1 MAESYGYYS
10 YGDVKAKWLQGTPSM
25 GSTLNNPNT
34 QMNLVSK
41 NAFSSK
47 TEISKDYDTSESF
60 LTVSKNVICNGTPL
74 VKSANIMF
82 NTTEMDVESKEY
94 PTRIHDTKTIVVN
107 TTDIGFYEIT
117 SVGQIARHDLTII
130 PTPSES
136 IVKIYDVEQS
146 SYNGYETEEVPYE
159 VSCDGYTT
167 KSGNIKLIENTE
179 MEVVLKLQA
188 LLTVNVEQE
197 DAVVIV
203 NGVEG
208 REHILGQGDEVT
220 VEITCERYKPY
231 TNTFIIE
238 EDTVLDVVLE
248 LMDISIV
255 FPGTTLPSSVTY
267 SSSSFSN
274 SGSYLYSTNT
284 SHSSTGWAYL
294 QFTTPNR
301 ATTLSVQA
309 YTSSE
314 SNWDFGAVYVGT
326 AIYRPTSS
334 NIKSGTTD
342 GKGTYLYRGSGSNS
356 SYSTYTMTLSAN
368 TTYYINLVYS
378 KDSSGASNSDR
389 FYVKNITFTAKG

>member
-1 MAESYGYYS
+1 MAESYGYFD
-10 YGDVKAKWLQGTPSM
+10 YGDVKDLIINYNPSQGFIIKPFE
-25 GSTLNNPNT
+25 
-34 QMNLVSK
+34 QKIKASK
-41 NAFSSK
+41 N
-47 TEISKDYDTSESF
+47 ISVYKNAQDKNEEET
-60 LTVSKNVICNGTPL
+60 KNV
-74 VKSANIMF
+74 KSLSKHILCHSPSINKSVNNHYNYIDINNISTNF
-82 NTTEMDVESKEY
+82 TTENITTNQYKVYTPDV
-94 PTRIHDTKTIVVN
+94 
-107 TTDIGFYEIT
+107 GFYEMT

-159 VSCDGYTT
+159 VSLEGYAS
-167 KSGNIKLIENTE
+167 KNGNIVLLNDIEVNIE
-179 MEVVLKLQA
+179 LKLQV

-208 REHILGQGDEVT
+208 REHILGQGEEVT
-220 VEITCERYKPY
+220 VEITCTNCKPY

-248 LMDISIV
+248 LNDVSIV

-274 SGSYLYSTNT
+274 AGSYLHSSNT
-284 SHSSTGWAYL
+284 SHSTTGWAYL
-294 QFTTPNR
+294 KFTTPNR

-314 SNWDFGAVYVGT
+314 SNYDFGAVYVGT
-326 AIYRPTSS
+326 AIYHPGYSS
-334 NIKSGTTD
+334 IKSATTD
-342 GKGTYLYRGSGSNS
+342 GNGSYLYRGSGSNS

-368 TTYYINLVYS
+368 TTYYINLMYS
-378 KDSSGASNSDR
+378 KDGSGSTNSDR
-389 FYVKNITFTAKG
+389 FYVRNITFTAKG

>member
-1 MAESYGYYS
+1 MAESYGYFD
-10 YGDVKAKWLQGTPSM
+10 YGDVKDLIINYNPSQGFIIKDNKEKISK
-25 GSTLNNPNT
+25 
-34 QMNLVSK
+34 SK
-41 NAFSSK
+41 NATVYKTVDAKNEDEIKYVVSSSK
-47 TEISKDYDTSESF
+47 HILCHSPSINKSVNNHYNYIDINNISSDFPTENITTNQYKVY
-60 LTVSKNVICNGTPL
+60 TP
-74 VKSANIMF
+74 N
-82 NTTEMDVESKEY
+82 
-94 PTRIHDTKTIVVN
+94 
-107 TTDIGFYEIT
+107 IGFYEMT

-159 VSCDGYTT
+159 VSCDGYAS
-167 KSGNIKLIENTE
+167 KNGNIVLLNDIEINVE
-179 MEVVLKLQA
+179 LKLQV

-208 REHILGQGDEVT
+208 REHILGQGDEVSIT
-220 VEITCERYKPY
+220 ITCEGYKTY

-248 LMDISIV
+248 LKDISIV

-267 SSSSFSN
+267 SSSSFTN
-274 SGSYLYSTNT
+274 NGSYLHSTNT

-294 QFTTPNR
+294 KFTTPNKS
-301 ATTLSVQA
+301 TTLSVQA

-314 SNWDFGAVYVGT
+314 SNFDFGAVYVGT
-326 AIYRPTSS
+326 AIYHPTSS
-334 NIKSGTTD
+334 NIKSSTTD

-356 SYSTYTMTLSAN
+356 SYSTYSMTLSAN

-378 KDSSGASNSDR
+378 KDGSASTNSDR
-389 FYVKNITFTAKG
+389 FYVRNITFTAKG